1 MKSSMAAPSLRNSGL
16 LATSQSRPVSSR
28 NRRAAAALV
37 PTGTVLLMTTT
48 ASRSNRGAI
57 SADHGPQRGRS
68 TEPSSADGVPT
79 ARKTS
84 LAAAVAA
91 ARSAVKRNRP
101 ASTFRPTN
109 SASPG
114 S

>member
-28 NRRAAAALV
+28 SRAATAALV
-37 PTGTVLLMTTT
+37 PTGTVLLITTT
-48 ASRSNRGAI
+48 ASRGQVRRDLV
-57 SADHGPQRGRS
+57 DHRPEGRQIDRAVVGRRRAHGQ
-68 TEPSSADGVPT
+68 EDQLG
-79 ARKTS
+79 R
-84 LAAAVAA
+84 AAAA
-91 ARSAVKRNRP
+91 ARSVVKRSRP
-101 ASTFRPTN
+101 ASAFRGTN